1 MTDDRTP
8 FREPIDRSEFEA
20 NRDAGLAKRHEQRL
34 ARQDLAIV
42 KAAIE
47 HLPAECRYHGENLD
61 RPIRWGGGAC
71 CDTGKPAL
79 ARREAEAALE
89 RLTP

>member
-8 FREPIDRSEFEA
+8 FREARA
-20 NRDAGLAKRHEQRL
+20 AGKAKHQEQRL
-34 ARQDLAIV
+34 TSTAFLAI
-42 KAAIE
+42 KRALA
-47 HLPAECRYHGENLD
+47 HLPETCHYHGDKLTRDYGLWSGE
-61 RPIRWGGGAC
+61 AC